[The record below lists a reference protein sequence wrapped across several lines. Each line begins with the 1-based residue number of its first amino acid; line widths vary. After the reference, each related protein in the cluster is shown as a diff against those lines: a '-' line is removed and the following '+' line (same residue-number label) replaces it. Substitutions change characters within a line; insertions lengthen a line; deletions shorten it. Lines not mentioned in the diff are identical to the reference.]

1 MTGSS
6 TGASIDT
13 TTYCA
18 ILPSIV
24 GMPKGRIPPLDFGIS
39 TSFTTLGKLQP
50 THAIPYLMK
59 FDFSFRT
66 IHIGYFFISCIQLKK
81 NVQRLLS
88 GTNGSSPYCQVKL
101 PFA

>member
-24 GMPKGRIPPLDFGIS
+24 GIS

-59 FDFSFRT
+59 LDFSFRT
-66 IHIGYFFISCIQLKK
+66 ILHIVFFHFLYSTLKK
-81 NVQRLLS
+81 CPTIIVWNKRKFTLLS
-88 GTNGSSPYCQVKL
+88 GETTVCLIFDCNDFCE
-101 PFA
+101 